1 MLFET
6 GRLEVM
12 SGGRWG
18 FGLGKGA
25 GEENGNEEKEKGT
38 NY

>member
-1 MLFET
+1 VLFET
-6 GRLEVM
+6 GQARGVVWRKM
-12 SGGRWG
+12 G

-38 NY
+38 DY